1 MHKSTDIAFRHN
13 PRYRVIH
20 WLARAGGAAA
30 LVSWLCGCT
39 ALGAVGA
46 ATTAIDKVM
55 DASGLRRERA
65 GEGSRPVEV
74 ALKIHAG
81 ERLNTSRNGQP
92 LSLVLRVYT
101 LRSPERLKSLTYA
114 RLIPPDGDRDA
125 LGEDLIAVRE
135 LVLIPGR
142 SYELA
147 LKLTGEADTIGI
159 AGLFRAPHADRWK
172 LAFNARGS
180 ADSGI
185 VVGAHDCALTAGAGA
200 LLTDAGPTASLAGVQ
215 CNR

>member
-1 MHKSTDIAFRHN
+1 M
-13 PRYRVIH
+13 
-20 WLARAGGAAA
+20 
-30 LVSWLCGCT
+30 
-39 ALGAVGA
+39 
-46 ATTAIDKVM
+46 
-55 DASGLRRERA
+55 
-65 GEGSRPVEV
+65 

-101 LRSPERLKSLTYA
+101 LRSPERLKSLAYT

-125 LGEDLIAVRE
+125 LGEDLVSVRE

-147 LKLTGEADTIGI
+147 VKVAGEADTIGV

-172 LAFNARGS
+172 LAFDARRS

-185 VVGAHDCALTAGAGA
+185 VVGAHACALTAGAGT
-200 LLTDAGPTASLAGVQ
+200 LLTDAGATASLAGVQ

>member
-1 MHKSTDIAFRHN
+1 MHKSTDIAFRHKAS
-13 PRYRVIH
+13 YRSIH
-20 WLARAGGAAA
+20 WLVRAGGAAT
-30 LVSWLCGCT
+30 LVSWLSGCA

-65 GEGSRPVEV
+65 GEGGKPVEV
-74 ALKIHAG
+74 PLKIHAG

-101 LRSPERLKSLTYA
+101 LRSPERLKSLTHA
-114 RLIPPDGDRDA
+114 RLIPPEGDRDA
-125 LGEDLIAVRE
+125 LGEDLVAMRE

-142 SYELA
+142 SYELT
-147 LKLTGEADTIGI
+147 LKVTGEADTIGI

-172 LAFNARGS
+172 LAFNARRS
-180 ADSGI
+180 ADGGI
-185 VVGAHDCALTAGAGA
+185 VVGAHACALTAGAGA
-200 LLTDAGPTASLAGVQ
+200 LLADAGPTASLAGVQ

>member
-1 MHKSTDIAFRHN
+1 MIKSTSITYEHRPNRRRTLF
-13 PRYRVIH
+13 
-20 WLARAGGAAA
+20 LARAVGATALAA
-30 LVSWLCGCT
+30 WLSGCA

-46 ATTAIDKVM
+46 ASTALDKVM
-55 DASGLRRERA
+55 DVSGLRRERA
-65 GEGSRPVEV
+65 GEGSKPVEV

-101 LRSPERLKSLTYA
+101 LRSPERLKSLAYT

-125 LGEDLIAVRE
+125 LGEDLVSVRE

-147 LKLTGEADTIGI
+147 VKVAAEADTIGV

-172 LAFNARGS
+172 LAFDARRS

-185 VVGAHDCALTAGAGA
+185 VVGAHACALTAGAGT
-200 LLTDAGPTASLAGVQ
+200 LLTDAGATASLAGGQ